1 MPTPP
6 TIVVATDFSETS
18 IEALNFACETAR
30 QQQARLHILHV
41 VADARME
48 PWALEASGVDLNEL
62 NQNAVADARRR
73 IAALPSGDLPG
84 DRVTRAVVLGATP
97 RDISAYAREHDATLL
112 VVGTHGYGPVRRFLL
127 GSVAT
132 RVLRDAP
139 CPVVTVP
146 PRWLKAGQDASAVA

>member
-1 MPTPP
+1 MPTSP

-30 QQQARLHILHV
+30 QQQAHLHILHV
-41 VADARME
+41 VPDARME
-48 PWALEASGVDLNEL
+48 PWALEASRVDLNEL
-62 NQNAVADARRR
+62 NQNALADARRR
-73 IAALPSGDLPG
+73 MADLPSCDLPA
-84 DRVTRAVVLGATP
+84 DRVTRAVVLGSIP
-97 RDISAYAREHDATLL
+97 GDINRYAREHDATLL

-132 RVLRDAP
+132 RVLREAP

-146 PRWLKAGQDASAVA
+146 PRWLKAGHDAPAVA